1 MGTSKTGGGYPFL
14 RSILDQIDD
23 SDLIA
28 ALTPPPP
35 ESGHTG
41 RPPSYSIRALWRA
54 RLVKDLLNIPYVVEL
69 VERLVHDQRLR
80 DICGFGDT
88 VPSDSTF
95 SRFYKRLEAHQPL
108 VEACLNRLTDALRE
122 YIPDLGESVAIDSTS
137 IEAFAN
143 HNRKVVIDPD
153 AAWGVKHNAR
163 SSSKDKEDWFFGYKM
178 HTLADADH
186 GVPLGFIITPGNKND
201 TTMFKPVLD
210 KVMGDLP
217 GLEPKYVIADRGY
230 DSAKNN
236 RIAVELG
243 MVPIIH
249 IREPSGKTTK
259 VYDNVSGAP
268 TCIGQRPMEYVRT
281 DPDSGHHL
289 FRCKRGGCE
298 LKVKGTKAIRHCQDW
313 VWEDPMND
321 LRVLGVVARASEE
334 WNEHYAKRQ
343 SVERLFGSLKRSRN
357 LEVHFS
363 RNINRMRLHAT
374 LSLVAYQATAL
385 ARAKEDELRN
395 LRQMRVGVSGT
406 VMARLAKVA

>member
-1 MGTSKTGGGYPFL
+1 MGTPKTGGGYPFL

-28 ALTPPPP
+28 ALEPPPAK
-35 ESGHTG
+35 SGRTG
-41 RPPSYSIRALWRA
+41 RPAFSHRALFRA

-69 VERLVHDQRLR
+69 VERLNHDQGLR
-80 DICGFGDT
+80 NLCGFGDA

-95 SRFYKRLEAHQPL
+95 SRFYKRLVAHQPL
-108 VEACLNRLTDALRE
+108 VEECLHRLTGALRGH
-122 YIPDLGESVAIDSTS
+122 IPDLGESVAIDSTS

-143 HNRKVVIDPD
+143 PNRKVVVDPD
-153 AAWGVKHNAR
+153 AKWGVRHSAR
-163 SSSKDKEDWFFGYKM
+163 SNSKDGTEYFFGYKM
-178 HTLADADH
+178 HTLADANH
-186 GVPLGFIITPGNKND
+186 GVPLGFIITPGNRND

-210 KVMGDLP
+210 KAMSDLP
-217 GLEPKYVIADRGY
+217 WLEPKYVIADRGY

-236 RIAVELG
+236 QIAVELG

-281 DPDSGHHL
+281 DPESGHHL

-298 LKVKGTKAIRHCQDW
+298 LKVKGTKAIGHCQDW
-313 VWEDPMND
+313 VWENPMND

-334 WNEHYAKRQ
+334 WKEHYAKRQ

-363 RNINRMRLHAT
+363 RNINRMTLHAT

-385 ARAKEDELRN
+385 ARAKEDELAN
-395 LRQMRVGVSGT
+395 LRQMRVGVSAASDLR
-406 VMARLAKVA
+406 MAA